1 MSRDTG
7 IGIGLLAFCGLL
19 YWQAGLVSV
28 PPFVPIGPSF
38 YPRVVLL
45 LLAGLAVWL
54 MAEDLLKR
62 RAPARQAK
70 KAEGFP
76 LNYRRVLLAFILFF
90 GYVTC
95 LSLIGYLTA
104 TFLFVWGLCWS
115 IGPRDV
121 REIPKLI
128 AIAIGTALAT
138 YMIFEKYLYVFLPR
152 GMLF

>member
-7 IGIGLLAFCGLL
+7 IGIGLLALCGLL

-38 YPRVVLL
+38 YPRVVLI

-54 MAEDLLKR
+54 IAEDLLKR
-62 RAPARQAK
+62 RTPAQQAK
-70 KAEGFP
+70 KAAGSP
-76 LNYRRVLLAFILFF
+76 LNYRRVLLGFILFF
-90 GYVTC
+90 GYVASLT
-95 LSLIGYLTA
+95 LIGYLTA
-104 TFLFVWGLCWS
+104 TFLFVLGLSWS

-128 AIAIGTALAT
+128 AIGTALAT
-138 YMIFEKYLYVFLPR
+138 YLIFEKYLYVFLPR

>member
-38 YPRVVLL
+38 YPRVILIL
-45 LLAGLAVWL
+45 MAGLAVWL
-54 MAEDLLKR
+54 VAEDLLKR
-62 RAPARQAK
+62 RAPARQAQ
-70 KAEGFP
+70 KAAGPP
-76 LNYRRVLLAFILFF
+76 LNYRRVLLAFIIFF

-104 TFLFVWGLCWS
+104 TFLFVLGLCWS

>member
-1 MSRDTG
+1 MNRDTG